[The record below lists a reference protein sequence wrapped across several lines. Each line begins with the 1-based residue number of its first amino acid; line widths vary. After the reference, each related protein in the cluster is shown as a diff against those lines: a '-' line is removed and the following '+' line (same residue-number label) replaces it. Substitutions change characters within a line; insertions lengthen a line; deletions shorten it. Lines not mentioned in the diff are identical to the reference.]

1 MTIAR
6 ALRHRNFRLY
16 FSGQMVS
23 YTGSW
28 MQQVA
33 MGWLAYKLTSSVL
46 LLGVIGFAG
55 QIPVLLVSPLGGLL
69 SDRFNR
75 HRLIVVT
82 QSLSMLQ
89 AFILAALAL
98 SGLIQVWHLVVM
110 AVWLGVINAIDV
122 PVRQSFVSLL
132 VKDKEDLAN
141 GILLNSFAMN
151 SARFLGPALAGL
163 VMSVSSEGMCFLV
176 NGLSYIVVVAAL
188 LKIRTSHQPPR
199 HKQSFLGGI
208 SDGFRYA
215 AKSPPIRALLGL
227 VATVSLMLTPYIVLM
242 PYYAKE
248 VFHGNAQ
255 TLSLL
260 MGSSGL
266 GALAGAMFLVSRK
279 GVMPLSRLVTKA
291 PYLAAC
297 AVMAFSFSQILW
309 LSIPLLTLAGF
320 GVLLTAASSNTL
332 IQTLVHDHYRG
343 RIMSFFSMAFL
354 GMAPLGS
361 LIGGALGKH
370 VGVPATLFGGGVL
383 TLVLATVLVRQLLDL
398 GEHVQVAKD
407 SAG

>member
-1 MTIAR
+1 MKFMNR

-23 YTGSW
+23 YIGTW

-46 LLGVIGFAG
+46 LLGLIGFAS
-55 QIPVLLVSPLGGLL
+55 QIPILIFSPLGGLL

-75 HRLIVVT
+75 HRLIIVT

-89 AFILAALAL
+89 ALILAALTL

-110 AVWLGVINAIDV
+110 AVLLGIINAVDV

-151 SARFLGPALAGL
+151 SARFLGPALAGIL
-163 VMSVSSEGMCFLV
+163 MSISSEGMCFLV
-176 NGLSYIVVVAAL
+176 NGLSYTVVILAL
-188 LKIRTSHQPPR
+188 LKIRTSHQPPK
-199 HKQSFLGGI
+199 HTQSFLHGI
-208 SDGFRYA
+208 RDGFSYA
-215 AKSPPIRALLGL
+215 AKSRPIRSLLGL
-227 VATVSLMLTPYIVLM
+227 VATVSFMLTPYIVLM
-242 PYYAKE
+242 PFYAKE

-255 TLSLL
+255 TLSML

-266 GALAGAMFLVSRK
+266 GALIGAIFLVSRK
-279 GVMPLSRLVTKA
+279 SVVPLGKLVTKA

-297 AVMAFSFSQILW
+297 AVLAFAFNQVLW
-309 LSIPLLTLAGF
+309 ISMPLLTVAGF
-320 GVLLTAASSNTL
+320 GVLLTAASSNTI

-361 LIGGALGKH
+361 LVAGSLGH
-370 VGVPATLFGGGVL
+370 AIGVPATLFAGGLL
-383 TLVLATVLVRQLLDL
+383 TLLIASMLTRQLDDL
-398 GEHVQVAKD
+398 PEQIQASRK
-407 SAG
+407 

>member
-1 MTIAR
+1 MDR

-23 YTGSW
+23 YIGTW

-46 LLGVIGFAG
+46 LLGLIGFAS
-55 QIPVLLVSPLGGLL
+55 QIPILIFSPLGGLL

-75 HRLIVVT
+75 HRLIIVT
-82 QSLSMLQ
+82 QSLSMVQ
-89 AFILAALAL
+89 ALILAALTL
-98 SGLIQVWHLVVM
+98 SGMIQVWHLVVM
-110 AVWLGVINAIDV
+110 AVWLGIINAVDV

-151 SARFLGPALAGL
+151 SARFLGPALAGIL
-163 VMSVSSEGMCFLV
+163 MSVSSEGMCFLV
-176 NGLSYIVVVAAL
+176 NGLSYIVVVFAL
-188 LKIRTSHQPPR
+188 SKIRTSHQPPK
-199 HKQSFLGGI
+199 HTQSFLHGI
-208 SDGFRYA
+208 RDGFRYA
-215 AKSPPIRALLGL
+215 AKSRPIRSLLGL
-227 VATVSLMLTPYIVLM
+227 VAIVSFMLTPYIVLM
-242 PYYAKE
+242 PFYAKE

-255 TLSLL
+255 TLSML

-266 GALAGAMFLVSRK
+266 GALIGAIFLVSRK
-279 GVMPLSRLVTKA
+279 SVVPLGKLVTKA

-297 AVMAFSFSQILW
+297 AVMGFAFNQVLW
-309 LSIPLLTLAGF
+309 ISMPLLTVAGF
-320 GVLLTAASSNTL
+320 GVLLTAASSNTI

-361 LIGGALGKH
+361 LVAGSLGH
-370 VGVPATLFGGGVL
+370 AIGVPATLFAGGLL
-383 TLVLATVLVRQLLDL
+383 TLLIASMLTRQLGDL
-398 GEHVQVAKD
+398 PEQIQASRK
-407 SAG
+407 

>member
-1 MTIAR
+1 MKFMDR

-23 YTGSW
+23 YIGTW

-46 LLGVIGFAG
+46 LLGLIGFAS
-55 QIPVLLVSPLGGLL
+55 QIPILIFSPLGGLL

-75 HRLIVVT
+75 HRLIIVT
-82 QSLSMLQ
+82 QSLSMVQ
-89 AFILAALAL
+89 ALILAALTL

-110 AVWLGVINAIDV
+110 AVLLGIINAVDV

-132 VKDKEDLAN
+132 VKNKEDLAN

-151 SARFLGPALAGL
+151 SARFLGPALAGIL
-163 VMSVSSEGMCFLV
+163 MSVSSEGMCFLV
-176 NGLSYIVVVAAL
+176 NGLSYIVVVFAL
-188 LKIRTSHQPPR
+188 SKIRTSHQPPK
-199 HKQSFLGGI
+199 HNQSFLHGI
-208 SDGFRYA
+208 KDGFSYA
-215 AKSPPIRALLGL
+215 AQSRPIRSLLGL
-227 VATVSLMLTPYIVLM
+227 VATVSFMLTPYIVLM
-242 PYYAKE
+242 PFYAKE

-255 TLSLL
+255 TLSML

-266 GALAGAMFLVSRK
+266 GALIGAIFLVSRK
-279 GVMPLSRLVTKA
+279 SVVPLGKLVTKA

-297 AVMAFSFSQILW
+297 AVMGFAFNQVLW
-309 LSIPLLTLAGF
+309 ISMPLLTVAGF
-320 GVLLTAASSNTL
+320 GVLLTAASSNTI

-361 LIGGALGKH
+361 LVAGSLGH
-370 VGVPATLFGGGVL
+370 AIGVPATLFAGGLL
-383 TLVLATVLVRQLLDL
+383 TLLIASMLTRQLGDL
-398 GEHVQVAKD
+398 PEQIQAARK
-407 SAG
+407 